1 MYSPSQSFCSQTPA
15 ESSFQL
21 GVSGSAGA
29 LPWNVVDGMMAPL
42 PLTSLVFQTFFFTK
56 KTISLDICLLP
67 DLLKCVL
74 LWESGIC
81 SEQSGGENDLLL
93 AMDMAKVAGPLS
105 VVKSTPYC
113 L

>member
-42 PLTSLVFQTFFFTK
+42 PLTSLVFQTFFFYEK
-56 KTISLDICLLP
+56 NNIPRYLP
-67 DLLKCVL
+67 
-74 LWESGIC
+74 
-81 SEQSGGENDLLL
+81 
-93 AMDMAKVAGPLS
+93 AA
-105 VVKSTPYC
+105 
-113 L
+113 